1 MEEPTVRKRKKQPT
15 YDEFPDFG
23 KLPPQALEEEEAVLG
38 ALMIESNAFSQISE
52 ILRTPDYFY
61 KVTHRKIFQA
71 IRTLAAECKPIDM
84 LTVKDQLIKD
94 KNLDD
99 VGGMYAIAALTEKVA
114 TAAHIEEHA
123 KIIAQKYLARRMI
136 LISNEIQ
143 TNAFDA
149 SKDVDELIQE
159 AEGKIFDISQTNHK
173 KDVVSIAEIIPA
185 AIKRIEE
192 ASKNTGFTTG
202 IESGFYKLDE
212 LTSGWQRSDLIIM
225 AARPAMGKT
234 AFVLTMAKNM
244 AIQGTPVA
252 FFTLEMSNIQL
263 VNRLIINA
271 AELSGDKVKSG
282 KLNSSDIY
290 RRDTFA
296 VGNGAEDKSPQA
308 RRRTRC

>member
-1 MEEPTVRKRKKQPT
+1 
-15 YDEFPDFG
+15 
-23 KLPPQALEEEEAVLG
+23 
-38 ALMIESNAFSQISE
+38 
-52 ILRTPDYFY
+52 
-61 KVTHRKIFQA
+61 
-71 IRTLAAECKPIDM
+71 M
-84 LTVKDQLIKD
+84 LF
-94 KNLDD
+94 
-99 VGGMYAIAALTEKVA
+99 
-114 TAAHIEEHA
+114 
-123 KIIAQKYLARRMI
+123 R
-136 LISNEIQ
+136 SIQ

-282 KLNSSDIY
+282 KLNSSEFNELSKRDCHSGTATHIY
-290 RRDTFA
+290 RRDTLA

-308 RRRTRC
+308 RRRTRWLNQIGRASCRERV

>member
-1 MEEPTVRKRKKQPT
+1 MTGVQT
-15 YDEFPDFG
+15 CA
-23 KLPPQALEEEEAVLG
+23 LP
-38 ALMIESNAFSQISE
+38 I
-52 ILRTPDYFY
+52 Y
-61 KVTHRKIFQA
+61 
-71 IRTLAAECKPIDM
+71 
-84 LTVKDQLIKD
+84 
-94 KNLDD
+94 
-99 VGGMYAIAALTEKVA
+99 
-114 TAAHIEEHA
+114 
-123 KIIAQKYLARRMI
+123 
-136 LISNEIQ
+136 
-143 TNAFDA
+143 
-149 SKDVDELIQE
+149 VDELIQE

-282 KLNSSDIY
+282 KLNSSEFNELSKGIAILEQLPIY
-290 RRDTFA
+290 I
-296 VGNGAEDKSPQA
+296 DKTPSLSVMELRTKA
-308 RRRTRC
+308 RRLVAEHGRG

>member
-1 MEEPTVRKRKKQPT
+1 MEEPIVRKRKKQPT

-71 IRTLAAECKPIDM
+71 IRTLAAEGKPIDM

-244 AIQGTPVA
+244 A
-252 FFTLEMSNIQL
+252 
-263 VNRLIINA
+263 
-271 AELSGDKVKSG
+271 
-282 KLNSSDIY
+282 
-290 RRDTFA
+290 
-296 VGNGAEDKSPQA
+296 
-308 RRRTRC
+308 